1 MAKFE
6 QYKKK
11 NGEKAWKFQAYL
23 GINPET
29 GKPVKTTRRNFK
41 TQREAKLALAR
52 LQSEYEDN
60 LLKKEKPKTYK
71 DVYDLWM
78 TEYKRTVRGST
89 LLKTER
95 IFKNHVLDE
104 LGDIYISEITPIKI
118 QKLMDKWANRYD
130 TAPKMMNYTGLV
142 FKYAVRFGIIESNPT
157 DAIRKPKRRKKAT
170 VEEPFYDKNQLKLF
184 LDELYNQPNLKIQA
198 FFRLLAMTGMRKQE
212 AGALEWRDIDFKA
225 KTVNIYKAVTR
236 TANGLEI
243 DTTKTVGSSRI
254 ISIDQGTLDKLLE
267 WKEAVL
273 PPSDEWLIFG
283 HSSAKKP
290 HDIMSLDTS
299 RKWLMSIQDKMDKK
313 QKKKLPRITV
323 HGFRHTQASLL
334 IEMGASLKEVQ
345 FRLGHED
352 IQTTMNTYAHVSKLA
367 KEQLADKFN
376 KFIDF

>member
-1 MAKFE
+1 MIKPNNRLLYSTYCIKESESIQLAKFE

-11 NGEKAWKFQAYL
+11 NGDKAWKFQAYL

-29 GKPVKTTRRNFK
+29 GKSVKTTRRNFK

-52 LQSEYEDN
+52 LQSEYENN

-95 IFKNHVLDE
+95 IFKNHVLEE

-118 QKLMDKWANRYD
+118 QELMDKWANRYD

-170 VEEPFYDKNQLKLF
+170 VEEPFYDKKQLKLF

-212 AGALEWRDIDFKA
+212 AGALEWRDIDFKD

-267 WKEAVL
+267 WKKVAL

-299 RKWLMSIQDKMDKK
+299 RK
-313 QKKKLPRITV
+313 
-323 HGFRHTQASLL
+323 
-334 IEMGASLKEVQ
+334 
-345 FRLGHED
+345 
-352 IQTTMNTYAHVSKLA
+352 
-367 KEQLADKFN
+367 
-376 KFIDF
+376 

>member
-1 MAKFE
+1 MATFS
-6 QYKKK
+6 QYKMK
-11 NGEKAWKFQAYL
+11 NGEKRWKFQAYL
-23 GINPET
+23 GINPST

-52 LQSEYEDN
+52 LQSDYESD
-60 LLKKEKPKTYK
+60 LLKKDKPKTYQE
-71 DVYDLWM
+71 VYELWM
-78 TEYKRTVRGST
+78 TEYKKTVRGST

-95 IFKNHVLDE
+95 IFKNHILDE
-104 LGDIYISEITPIKI
+104 LGDNYISEINPIKI
-118 QKLMDKWANRYD
+118 QELMDKWANKYD
-130 TAPKMMNYTGLV
+130 TASKMMNYTGLV
-142 FKYAVRFGIIESNPT
+142 FKYAIRFGMITSNPT
-157 DAIRKPKRRKKAT
+157 ESIRKPKAKKRKT
-170 VEEPFYDKNQLKLF
+170 TEEHFYDKDQLKLF
-184 LDELYNQPNLKIQA
+184 LEVLYTHPNIKVQA

-212 AGALEWRDIDFKA
+212 AGALEWKDVDFEE

-236 TANGLEI
+236 TANGLEL

-267 WKEAVL
+267 WRIEAA
-273 PPSDEWLIFG
+273 PPSDDWLIFG
-283 HSSAKKP
+283 NATAKNP

-299 RKWLMSIQDKMDKK
+299 RKWLLDIQDKMDKK
-313 QKKKLPRITV
+313 EKKQLPRITV

-376 KFIDF
+376 NFVDF

>member
-1 MAKFE
+1 MATFS
-6 QYKKK
+6 QYKMK
-11 NGEKAWKFQAYL
+11 NGEKRWKFQAYL
-23 GINPET
+23 GINPST

-52 LQSEYEDN
+52 LQSDYESD
-60 LLKKEKPKTYK
+60 LLKKDKPKTYQE
-71 DVYDLWM
+71 VYELWM
-78 TEYKRTVRGST
+78 TEYKKTVRGST

-95 IFKNHVLDE
+95 IFKNHILDE
-104 LGDIYISEITPIKI
+104 LGDNYISEINPIKI
-118 QKLMDKWANRYD
+118 QELMDKWANKYD
-130 TAPKMMNYTGLV
+130 TASKMMNYTGLV
-142 FKYAVRFGIIESNPT
+142 FKYAIRFGMITSNPT
-157 DAIRKPKRRKKAT
+157 ESIRKPKAKKRKT
-170 VEEPFYDKNQLKLF
+170 TEEHFYDKDQLKLF
-184 LDELYNQPNLKIQA
+184 LEVLYTHPNIKVQA

-212 AGALEWRDIDFKA
+212 VGALEWKDVDFEE

-236 TANGLEI
+236 TANGLEL

-267 WKEAVL
+267 WRIEAA
-273 PPSDEWLIFG
+273 PPSDDWLIFG
-283 HSSAKKP
+283 NATATNP

-299 RKWLMSIQDKMDKK
+299 RKWLLDVQDKMDKK
-313 QKKKLPRITV
+313 EKKQLPRITV

-376 KFIDF
+376 NFVDF

>member
-1 MAKFE
+1 MATFS
-6 QYKKK
+6 QYKMK
-11 NGEKAWKFQAYL
+11 NGEKRWKFQAYL
-23 GINPET
+23 GINPST

-52 LQSEYEDN
+52 LQSDYDDS
-60 LLKKEKPKTYK
+60 LLKKDKPKTYQE
-71 DVYDLWM
+71 VYELWM
-78 TEYKRTVRGST
+78 TEYKKTVRGST

-95 IFKNHVLDE
+95 IFKNHILDE
-104 LGDIYISEITPIKI
+104 LGDIYISEINPIKI
-118 QKLMDKWANRYD
+118 QELMDKWANKYE
-130 TAPKMMNYTGLV
+130 TASKMMNYTGLV
-142 FKYAVRFGIIESNPT
+142 FKYAIRFGMISSNPT
-157 DAIRKPKRRKKAT
+157 ESIRKPKANKRKT
-170 VEEPFYDKNQLKLF
+170 TEEYFYDKDQLKLF
-184 LDELYNQPNLKIQA
+184 LEVLYTHPNIKVQA

-212 AGALEWRDIDFKA
+212 AGALEWKDVDFEG

-236 TANGLEI
+236 TANGLEL

-267 WKEAVL
+267 WRIEAA
-273 PPSDEWLIFG
+273 PPSDDWLIFG
-283 HSSAKKP
+283 NATAKNP

-299 RKWLMSIQDKMDKK
+299 RKWLLDIQDKMDKK
-313 QKKKLPRITV
+313 EKKQLPRITV

-376 KFIDF
+376 NFVDF

>member
-1 MAKFE
+1 MATFE
-6 QYKKK
+6 EYKKK
-11 NGEKAWKFQAYL
+11 NGDKAWKFQAYL

-95 IFKNHVLDE
+95 IFKNHVLEE

-118 QKLMDKWANRYD
+118 QELMDKWANKYD

-212 AGALEWRDIDFKA
+212 AGTLEWRDIDFKD

-254 ISIDQGTLDKLLE
+254 ISIDQGTLDKLNE
-267 WKEAVL
+267 WKKVAL
-273 PPSDEWLIFG
+273 PPSDDWLIFG
-283 HSSAKKP
+283 QTNAKNP

>member
-1 MAKFE
+1 MATFS
-6 QYKKK
+6 QYKMK
-11 NGEKAWKFQAYL
+11 NGEKRWKFQAYL
-23 GINPET
+23 GINPST

-52 LQSEYEDN
+52 LQSDYDDS
-60 LLKKEKPKTYK
+60 LLKKDKPKTYQE
-71 DVYDLWM
+71 VYELWL
-78 TEYKRTVRGST
+78 TEYKKTVRGST

-95 IFKNHVLDE
+95 IFKNHILDE
-104 LGDIYISEITPIKI
+104 LGDIYISEINPIKI
-118 QKLMDKWANRYD
+118 QELMDKWANKYE
-130 TAPKMMNYTGLV
+130 TASKMMNYTGLV
-142 FKYAVRFGIIESNPT
+142 FKYAIRFGMISSNPT
-157 DAIRKPKRRKKAT
+157 ESIRKPKANKRKT
-170 VEEPFYDKNQLKLF
+170 TEEYFYDKDQLKLF
-184 LDELYNQPNLKIQA
+184 LEVLYTHPNIKVQA

-212 AGALEWRDIDFKA
+212 AGALKWKDVDFEG

-236 TANGLEI
+236 TANGLEL

-267 WKEAVL
+267 WRIEAA
-273 PPSDEWLIFG
+273 PPSDDWLIFG
-283 HSSAKKP
+283 NATAKNP

-299 RKWLMSIQDKMDKK
+299 RKWLLDIQDKMDKK
-313 QKKKLPRITV
+313 EKKQLPRITV

-376 KFIDF
+376 NFVDF